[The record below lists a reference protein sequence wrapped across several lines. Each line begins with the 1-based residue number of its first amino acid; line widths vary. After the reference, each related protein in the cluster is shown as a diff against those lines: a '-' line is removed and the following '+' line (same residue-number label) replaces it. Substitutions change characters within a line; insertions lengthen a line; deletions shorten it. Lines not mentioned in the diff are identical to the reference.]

1 MDKER
6 QLIVKTERMIDD
18 LKAVCGEY
26 GLSNTGNEY
35 KIIADSFLY
44 KYLNDKFL
52 YEFKRIDK
60 NLSKTSTTKEVE
72 EEIMKL
78 TPAEMSKY
86 RYGLGANVAFVRK
99 EFLVSYL
106 FNNKNSTTPRFYE
119 LFDNALDGISNDNI
133 DIFSVRTGSKEKIKL
148 FSLISQYIIESNKK
162 NDFAK
167 AIIDKLVEFSF
178 DEVFEEKYD
187 FFATIF
193 EYLIK
198 DYNKDFGKYA
208 EYYTPNSIARIIAKI
223 LVPDTEKVR
232 NVSIYDPSAGSGTL
246 LLALAHEIGEEDCT
260 LYTQDISQKS
270 NEFLRLNLIL
280 NNLVHSLDNVVHG
293 NTLLNPAH
301 LNKEGNKL
309 AQFDYIVSNPPFK
322 TDFSDYRDKLE
333 DDKYSDRFFAGVPNI
348 PNEKVD
354 SMAIYLL
361 FIQHIIY
368 SLKAEGKAA
377 IVVPTGFLTAKNGI
391 EYRIREKII
400 NNNWLRGV
408 ISMPSN
414 IFATTGTNV
423 SIMFIDK
430 NKKDDNCILM
440 DATSLGTSE
449 KVGKIKKTILKSE
462 EQARIVDIFN
472 NVEIIDNI
480 SVSVK
485 NDAIKNNRCFFNAGQ
500 YFDVQFDTGVYT
512 KEQFIEKFE
521 PIKNNIKEISMDNS
535 TNIKDFIS
543 SINNIKFVSNNVE
556 MVYNDILKQE
566 IPSNWEVKQIK
577 DCITKIST
585 GLNPRSH
592 FKLGKGNIK
601 YITVKNLSVD
611 DSIDFDNCDV
621 IDEEA
626 LKIVHSRSDISKG
639 DILLASICPLGRC
652 YLIDEKP
659 KGWDINESVFA
670 IRPNHDVVT
679 SEYLY
684 LMFKHPAIVK
694 KLTNKSTGS
703 IFKGIRQDDILKM
716 YIPVPDKKTMKL
728 ISIELGKMIKLKRNI
743 NEINRQLD
751 KSKDLII
758 PLLMNGQLKIED

>member
-52 YEFKRIDK
+52 YEFKRVDK

-106 FNNKNSTTPRFYE
+106 FNNKNSTTPKFYE

-148 FSLISQYIIESNKK
+148 FSPISQYIIESNKK

-301 LNKEGNKL
+301 LNKEGNRL

-333 DDKYSDRFFAGVPNI
+333 DDKFSDRFFAGIPNI
-348 PNEKVD
+348 PKQKKED
-354 SMAIYLL
+354 MEIYLL
-361 FIQHIIY
+361 FIQHILY
-368 SLKAEGKAA
+368 SLKENGKAA
-377 IVVPTGFLTAKNGI
+377 IVVPTGFITAKKGI
-391 EYRIREKII
+391 EYKIRKYIVD
-400 NNNWLRGV
+400 NQFLTGV
-408 ISMPSN
+408 ISMPAN
-414 IFATTGTNV
+414 IFATTNTSV
-423 SIMFIDK
+423 SILF
-430 NKKDDNCILM
+430 
-440 DATSLGTSE
+440 
-449 KVGKIKKTILKSE
+449 
-462 EQARIVDIFN
+462 
-472 NVEIIDNI
+472 
-480 SVSVK
+480 
-485 NDAIKNNRCFFNAGQ
+485 
-500 YFDVQFDTGVYT
+500 
-512 KEQFIEKFE
+512 
-521 PIKNNIKEISMDNS
+521 
-535 TNIKDFIS
+535 
-543 SINNIKFVSNNVE
+543 
-556 MVYNDILKQE
+556 
-566 IPSNWEVKQIK
+566 
-577 DCITKIST
+577 
-585 GLNPRSH
+585 
-592 FKLGKGNIK
+592 
-601 YITVKNLSVD
+601 
-611 DSIDFDNCDV
+611 
-621 IDEEA
+621 
-626 LKIVHSRSDISKG
+626 
-639 DILLASICPLGRC
+639 
-652 YLIDEKP
+652 
-659 KGWDINESVFA
+659 
-670 IRPNHDVVT
+670 
-679 SEYLY
+679 
-684 LMFKHPAIVK
+684 
-694 KLTNKSTGS
+694 
-703 IFKGIRQDDILKM
+703 
-716 YIPVPDKKTMKL
+716 
-728 ISIELGKMIKLKRNI
+728 
-743 NEINRQLD
+743 LD
-751 KSKDLII
+751 KSKNNDMMIFLDASKCGEKIKDGKNQKII
-758 PLLMNGQLKIED
+758 LRPNETSKIIDYFLNKTEEDKFSSYVSLNDV